1 MYNVL
6 ISRLREHYEW
16 TVDEWETPI
25 MLSGDLKEAADAIE
39 ELSKKYLASEVD
51 NTNLTGWLAEEHVR
65 NCPHY
70 IRNVHDRG
78 DDSLCDKYVCEV
90 KDVPHWIPVTERLP
104 EKPDGYPHCQI
115 RRTYFLVAL
124 ESGCV
129 KTLGYEFDRNEWQ
142 IVGSPVVAWMPLPEP
157 YEPPKEDE

>member
-1 MYNVL
+1 MYDEL
-6 ISRLREHYEW
+6 IEGLKARIEK
-16 TVDEWETPI
+16 TP
-25 MLSGDLKEAADAIE
+25 SVEDAMFLLEVVGAIQ

-104 EKPDGYPHCQI
+104 NENGFYLCLYKHKHPGGVTLDEGLSI
-115 RRTYFLVAL
+115 RQWYNGKWKL
-124 ESGCV
+124 
-129 KTLGYEFDRNEWQ
+129 NE
-142 IVGSPVVAWMPLPEP
+142 IYAVTHWMPIP
-157 YEPPKEDE
+157 EPPKEGE